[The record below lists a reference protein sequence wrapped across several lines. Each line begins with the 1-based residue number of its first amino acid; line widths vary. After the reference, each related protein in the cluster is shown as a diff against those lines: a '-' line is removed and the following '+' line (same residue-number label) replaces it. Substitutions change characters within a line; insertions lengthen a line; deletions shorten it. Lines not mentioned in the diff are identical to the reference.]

1 MAKKKPDITKRPE
14 SLTEL
19 TKDYMLAY
27 IKANKTEENV
37 KFFKELVEKYKGT
50 KQNNLTKEETTCISD
65 IGAFRKEF
73 AEKFFTE
80 LTNNTKKGK
89 TWFDLVDEL

>member
-1 MAKKKPDITKRPE
+1 MAKKKPDLAKKPE
-14 SLTEL
+14 NLSEL

-27 IKANKTEENV
+27 IKANRTEENV
-37 KFFKELVEKYKGT
+37 AFFKELVAKYKGT
-50 KQNNLTKEETTCISD
+50 KQNNLTKEETNCISD

-73 AEKFFTE
+73 AEKFFPE
-80 LTNNTKKGK
+80 LTATTKKGK

>member
-1 MAKKKPDITKRPE
+1 MAKKKVDLAKKPE
-14 SLTEL
+14 NLTEL

-50 KQNNLTKEETTCISD
+50 KVNNLTKEESSCISD

-73 AEKFFTE
+73 AEKFFPE
-80 LTNNTKKGK
+80 LTTTKKGK